1 MDLKRISFARQ
12 LFPVTGAAL
21 ALAALS
27 GCANV
32 ALMNL
37 TPSSLPENPSGIY
50 TFTLRV
56 SPKTSSV
63 IPDSI
68 SPHIV
73 VGAES
78 HDMKRSDVSTEL
90 FEYEYKLP
98 SYQTDI
104 GYYYLVDYNTGGNGV
119 TGTHQAYTALAHATI
134 ISRDVQSIEVNRGPV
149 GARIGVLGRGFTAQD
164 LIGFD
169 GTPVRT
175 VYESPTSLGFF
186 VPALAPGQTYKV
198 TLSGPAGNSFV
209 GTFKIDPSDV
219 TVDPASLAL
228 APGQKQT
235 LTFTVTH
242 PAPAGGLLLDVTT
255 DVPESVIMPE
265 VVVPEGQTSVSVTV
279 EGGKPGAGSLYLKG
293 YGTGEVSIPVSVGA
307 GK

>member
-1 MDLKRISFARQ
+1 MDLKRLSFARQ
-12 LFPVTGAAL
+12 LFPALGATL

-27 GCANV
+27 GCAT
-32 ALMNL
+32 LQLTNL

-56 SPKTSSV
+56 TPKSASV

-68 SPHIV
+68 SPRIV

-90 FEYEYKLP
+90 FEFDYKLP
-98 SYQTDI
+98 AYQTAI
-104 GYYYLVDYNTGGNGV
+104 GYYYLVSYNTGGTIV
-119 TGTHQAYTALAHATI
+119 TGTHQAYTALQHAAI
-134 ISRDVQSIEVNRGPV
+134 VSRYVLSLEVNRGPV
-149 GARIGVLGRGFTAQD
+149 GARIGVLGRGFTPQD

-186 VPALAPGQTYKV
+186 VPALTAGRSYNV
-198 TLSGPAGNSFV
+198 TLSSAAGNSVV
-209 GTFKIDPSDV
+209 GSFRIDSSDV
-219 TVDPASLAL
+219 TVEPGSLTL

-235 LTFTVTH
+235 LTFTITH
-242 PAPAGGLLLDVTT
+242 PAPAGGLLLDITT

-265 VVVPEGQTSVSVTV
+265 VVVAEGQTSVSVAV
-279 EGGKPGAGSLYLKG
+279 EGGKPGSGTLFLKG
-293 YGTGEVSIPVSVGA
+293 YGSGEVTVPVTVGR
-307 GK
+307 